1 MAHLDTKAY
10 AALLKNW
17 VVFSQKHLYY
27 CPEREGLIC
36 YGAGEHGHWG
46 VHTHQKAF
54 SGFAVAAT
62 TESID
67 WSDTPLTREQ
77 VLEQALG
84 MLRYNLHTHLTG
96 DFVCTDGDKWGHNW
110 IYVLGVER
118 MFHAVEAI
126 DAYLSEDDRAMIKAM
141 LISEADFLLEEYP
154 ILAGLVKNNKPESNI
169 WNGAT
174 LYRTAMMYPDTP
186 NRDRYIEKAQRF
198 FANGISIESDENSDE
213 MVDGRR
219 VGDMFVGANMFDSYA
234 TNHHGYMNVGYMVI
248 SLSNIAMIHFSMK
261 ARGVK
266 ADDIVYHH
274 MYEQW
279 KLINTCTFSDG
290 RLLRI
295 GGDSRARY
303 CYCQDYAIPM
313 WALIEDVYGEDC
325 SEIEAGWLKIL
336 QTETG
341 VNGDGSFLSNRFG
354 QFEERSPVYYTR
366 LETDRANV
374 ISMTLY
380 WHEKYGLDAKKPH
393 EELTQWHDD
402 YHGASYVGTGN
413 RYASFIWRSSE
424 KPQGLLVPKDESSMA
439 EWRYN
444 LSGRIIGVGRQN
456 FDEVN
461 DHNEQMFDG
470 GFLTCGS
477 TISYSD
483 DFMAEG
489 QLRETMARKHVAFA
503 ALPDESGIV
512 CLQYADALNRTF
524 VAELRGIYWNMPNDI
539 FNGRQRTF
547 VYENGK
553 DYLRGGDYAKA
564 YETIEAGKWVNV
576 DGKIGLAS
584 LEPLTIV
591 RTGRRQVEIKGRESA
606 AKDSATLYAEE
617 ICAPYSIK
625 RRWYD
630 RGENLIDVGFAMTLG
645 CQHCTKALS
654 NSLFAPKMEGKLRV
668 IGVKGKDGKTYV
680 LIANFGAD
688 AQTVD
693 PAALGLGAMTD
704 VVRGADAQ
712 AVTLAQDEAL
722 LLCVK

>member
-1 MAHLDTKAY
+1 MAHFDTKVY
-10 AALLKNW
+10 ASLLAKW
-17 VVFSQKHLYY
+17 VAFSQKHLYY

-54 SGFAVAAT
+54 SAFAVAAVT
-62 TESID
+62 DGID
-67 WSDTPLTREQ
+67 WASVGLTREQ

-84 MLRYNLHTHLTG
+84 MLRYTLSTHLTG
-96 DFVCTDGDKWGHNW
+96 DFVCTDGAQWGHNW

-118 MFHAVEAI
+118 MFHGIEAI
-126 DAYLSEDDRAMIKAM
+126 DPYLTDSDRAMLKAM
-141 LISEADFLLEEYP
+141 LLSECDFLLEEYP
-154 ILAGLVKNNKPESNI
+154 IVAGLTQNNKPESNI

-174 LYRTAMMYPDTP
+174 LYRGAMMYPDAP
-186 NRDRYIEKAQRF
+186 NRERYIEKAQRF
-198 FANGISIESDENSDE
+198 FANGISIESDEDSDE
-213 MVDGRR
+213 VVDGRR
-219 VGDMFVGANMFDSYA
+219 IGDLFVGANMFDSYA

-248 SLSNIAMIHFSMK
+248 CLSNIAMLHFSMK

-303 CYCQDYAIPM
+303 CYCQDYALPM

-325 SEIEAGWLKIL
+325 SALENGWLRIL
-336 QTETG
+336 QAETG

-354 QFEERSPVYYTR
+354 AFEERSPVYYTR

-374 ISMTLY
+374 ISMALY
-380 WHEKYGLDAKKPH
+380 WHARYGLDAQKPH
-393 EELTQWHDD
+393 ELLESWHDD
-402 YHGASYVGTGN
+402 YHGAAYVGTGN
-413 RYASFIWRSSE
+413 RYASFVWRASE
-424 KPQGLLVPKDESSMA
+424 KPQGLLTPKDESSLA

-444 LSGRIIGVGRQN
+444 LSGRIEGVGRQN

-461 DHNEQMFDG
+461 DHREQMFAG

-477 TISYSD
+477 TIAYSD
-483 DFMAEG
+483 NFMAEG

-503 ALPDESGIV
+503 ALPDESGV
-512 CLQYADALNRTF
+512 LCLQYADALNRTF
-524 VAELRGIYWNMPNDI
+524 VAQLRGIYWNVPNDI

-547 VYENGK
+547 VHEHGT
-553 DYLRGGDYAKA
+553 DFLRGGDYAKQ
-564 YETIEAGKWVNV
+564 YETIDAGRWVNV
-576 DGKIGLAS
+576 DGKVGLAS
-584 LEPLTIV
+584 LTPLTIV
-591 RTGRRQVEIKGRESA
+591 RPGKRQVEIKGRE
-606 AKDSATLYAEE
+606 DSATLYAEE
-617 ICAPYSIK
+617 VCAPYSIR

-630 RGENLIDVGFAMTLG
+630 RGENLIDVGYAMTLG
-645 CQHCTKALS
+645 CRHCTRALS
-654 NSLFAPKMEGKLRV
+654 DSLFAPKLAGKLRA
-668 IGVKGKDGKTYV
+668 IGAKGKDGKIYV
-680 LIANFGAD
+680 LIANFGAQSQ
-688 AQTVD
+688 AFD
-693 PAALGLGAMTD
+693 PAALGLGEMED
-704 VVRGADAQ
+704 VARGTQAQ

-722 LLCVK
+722 LLRVR